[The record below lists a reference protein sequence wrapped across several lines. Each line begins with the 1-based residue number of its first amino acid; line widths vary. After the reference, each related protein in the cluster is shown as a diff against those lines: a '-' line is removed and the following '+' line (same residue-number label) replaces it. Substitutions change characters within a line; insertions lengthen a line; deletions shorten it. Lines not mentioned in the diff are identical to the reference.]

1 MGETL
6 FYTYAPLIVWI
17 GLGFFTCRLLNDSLP
32 RFLGRALYWVGVPLQ
47 ILALTRRTDFSPN
60 LGVAP
65 LVTMSAFLVGLGLV
79 WCCWHI
85 LSYHPSQDRPTQGSF
100 FLSSLLGNTGFVGL
114 AIAPY
119 LVAPEAYSL
128 VIFYSVTNNIIGTY
142 GVGVF
147 LASYFGRS
155 NSKGWSSQLRD
166 VLSVPS
172 LWAFVFAYA
181 THDLSFAP
189 VLESALQGSLWVV
202 VPLALSLMGMRLSQI
217 KNWESF
223 RFALIPATLR
233 VVVIPGLVF
242 VGTMA
247 FGLTS
252 DERLALVLMSGM
264 PTAFAALILAEEYEL
279 DRTSIAC
286 SIVVSTLLLLLV
298 IPVWL
303 LLLPKMSLH
312 PDITSFLGTNCQDL
326 IT

>member
-17 GLGFFTCRLLNDSLP
+17 GLGFFTCRLFSDSLP
-32 RFLGRALYWVGVPLQ
+32 RFLGRVLYWVGVPLQ
-47 ILALTRRTDFSPN
+47 ILALTRRTDFSHH
-60 LGVAP
+60 LGIAP
-65 LVTMSAFLVGLGLV
+65 LVTISVFVVGLGLV

-85 LSYHPSQDRPTQGSF
+85 LGYPQSKDRATQGSF

-119 LVAPEAYSL
+119 LVPPEAYSL
-128 VIFYSVTNNIIGTY
+128 VVFYSVTNNIIGTY

-155 NSKGWSSQLRD
+155 NSKGWFSQVRD
-166 VLSVPS
+166 VLTVPS
-172 LWAFVFAYA
+172 LWAFVFAYS
-181 THDLSFAP
+181 THDLKSAP

-202 VPLALSLMGMRLSQI
+202 IPLALSLMGMRLSQI
-217 KNWESF
+217 TNWESF
-223 RFALIPATLR
+223 RFALIPASLR
-233 VVVIPGLVF
+233 VLVVPGLVF
-242 VGTMA
+242 LGTMA
-247 FGLTS
+247 CGLSSYET
-252 DERLALVLMSGM
+252 LALVLMSGM

-303 LLLPKMSLH
+303 LLLPVMS
-312 PDITSFLGTNCQDL
+312 
-326 IT
+326 